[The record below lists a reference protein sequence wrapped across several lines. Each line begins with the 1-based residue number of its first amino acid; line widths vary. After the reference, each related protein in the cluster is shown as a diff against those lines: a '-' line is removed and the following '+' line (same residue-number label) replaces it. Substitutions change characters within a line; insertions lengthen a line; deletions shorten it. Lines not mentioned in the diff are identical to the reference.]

1 VSGIAVKGFMM
12 FSHIRRNAAPN
23 GRMKIVAVLTVLL
36 WSTTAHAQAQGSYPE
51 RSIRFVVAFAAGGV
65 ADATARIL
73 SQSLSRR
80 LGQTVVVENR
90 GGAGG
95 NIAAQ
100 VVSRASPDGYTV
112 LITTTAIAINE
123 TLYKNRG
130 YETGA
135 LAPVAIV
142 ASTPDIIAVSSA
154 NPAKSL
160 ADFIKR
166 AKDKPIT
173 FGTAGVGSPS
183 FVAATYFFKV
193 LAKID
198 ATHVPFQG
206 GAPAV
211 NAIVANNIDSIAISL
226 PSVAPQIN
234 YGHLRGLGIAAPKR
248 SAALPD
254 VPTYADGGYPDF
266 YSDSWMGI
274 FVPAATDPAIIKRL
288 NDAIEE
294 ALQEPGVSESL
305 KKLGFEVILNSR
317 DEAEAMFKS
326 ETQKWGS
333 MVKQIKL
340 TIE

>member
-1 VSGIAVKGFMM
+1 M
-12 FSHIRRNAAPN
+12 FSHIHRNAVSKRWAAA
-23 GRMKIVAVLTVLL
+23 VAVLTLMFTA
-36 WSTTAHAQAQGSYPE
+36 TTTGRARAQYVYPSHA
-51 RSIRFVVAFAAGGV
+51 IRFVVAFAAGGV

-73 SQSLSRR
+73 GQSLGRR

-123 TLYKNRG
+123 TLYKNKG

-142 ASTPDIIAVSSA
+142 ASTPDLLAVPSA

-160 ADFIKR
+160 AEFLEAAR
-166 AKDKPIT
+166 AKPIT

-211 NAIVANNIDSIAISL
+211 NAIVANNIDLIAISL

-234 YGHLRGLGIAAPKR
+234 YGRLKGLGIAAPKR
-248 SAALPD
+248 SATLPD
-254 VPTYADGGYPDF
+254 VPTYTEAGFPNF
-266 YSDSWMGI
+266 YSDSWMGV
-274 FVPAATDPAIIKRL
+274 FMPAGTDPAVVKKL
-288 NDAIEE
+288 NQAIED
-294 ALQEPGVSESL
+294 ALHEPAVSESF
-305 KKLGFEVILNSR
+305 KKLGFDVILGSPS
-317 DEAEAMFKS
+317 EAAGMFKS
-326 ETQKWGS
+326 ETQKWGD
-333 MVKQIKL
+333 MVKAIQL